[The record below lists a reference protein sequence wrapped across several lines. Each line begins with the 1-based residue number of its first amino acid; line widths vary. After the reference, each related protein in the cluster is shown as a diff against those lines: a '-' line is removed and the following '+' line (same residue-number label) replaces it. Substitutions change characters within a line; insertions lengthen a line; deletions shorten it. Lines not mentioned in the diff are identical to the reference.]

1 MRRPFTRSRAR
12 FRRIERVFEFLAYA
26 VILAYAV
33 FAFAHWLSERAVLRI
48 ETIIVHGA
56 GAVDQ
61 DDIVRI
67 ATEPL
72 SGMLVDRWIRKGN
85 AVLYPSKRIAER
97 IRALSGWVKDVR
109 VRSGR
114 HAVTIDIEEY
124 VPAFHWCPDD
134 DRAHGAIPADVCW
147 YADSDGRV
155 FTPSPSYAGY
165 PLVRIVVDTQGVS
178 TNLGTYIMEPQKFS
192 QLTSF
197 LRALQHEGFRIR
209 SVVHI
214 EDNDYRIHSDRPWD
228 ILWENS
234 ADTSVALRALTLA
247 VKDLANRKDDAKSV
261 SEIDLRFDG
270 KVFFR

>member
-1 MRRPFTRSRAR
+1 
-12 FRRIERVFEFLAYA
+12 
-26 VILAYAV
+26 
-33 FAFAHWLSERAVLRI
+33 
-48 ETIIVHGA
+48 
-56 GAVDQ
+56 
-61 DDIVRI
+61 
-67 ATEPL
+67 
-72 SGMLVDRWIRKGN
+72 
-85 AVLYPSKRIAER
+85 
-97 IRALSGWVKDVR
+97 
-109 VRSGR
+109 
-114 HAVTIDIEEY
+114 
-124 VPAFHWCPDD
+124 
-134 DRAHGAIPADVCW
+134 
-147 YADSDGRV
+147 
-155 FTPSPSYAGY
+155 
-165 PLVRIVVDTQGVS
+165 VRIVVDTQGVS

-234 ADTSVALRALTLA
+234 ADNSVALRALTLA